1 MGIFSSL
8 SDCITG
14 SLGSIASI
22 ISGEKNY
29 RTDNQKKGS
38 TMSTNPE
45 TLKVATPT
53 PDHVVSLTKGESLL
67 SRDFEEQRAITEAKF
82 KVFQEGIHKAE
93 KSVK

>member
-1 MGIFSSL
+1 MGFFSFIDS
-8 SDCITG
+8 I
-14 SLGSIASI
+14 GSII
-22 ISGEKNY
+22 GEKKTEQTT
-29 RTDNQKKGS
+29 RKKGS
-38 TMSTNPE
+38 SMSTNPE

-53 PDHVVSLTKGESLL
+53 PDHVVPLTKGESLL